1 MKTLFVALLMGL
13 PPVSAQAST
22 PQGAMHGAW
31 HVISISSISGVGGDD
46 ASVMMTQESAGDELT
61 IRWDQGGRVV
71 ISVDIDDCFADE
83 DFEQSYAVP
92 LSAWQALS
100 RKERARHLT
109 TTFAT
114 WIEQARLSCKKL
126 KSADKFKFGSL
137 TRASDDFNRRLD
149 DFSLPSEP
157 STALSN

>member
-1 MKTLFVALLMGL
+1 MKILCIALLMGVL
-13 PPVSAQAST
+13 PVGAQASM
-22 PQGAMHGAW
+22 PQGAVHGAW
-31 HVISISSISGVGGDD
+31 HVISISSISGVGGND
-46 ASVMMTQESAGDELT
+46 ASVMMTQEIAGDDLT
-61 IRWDQGGRVV
+61 IRWDEGGHVV

-100 RKERARHLT
+100 RKARARHLT
-109 TTFAT
+109 RTFAT
-114 WIEQARLSCKKL
+114 WVEQARLSCKKS
-126 KSADKFKFGSL
+126 KSADKFKVGSL

-149 DFSLPSEP
+149 YFSPPGEP